1 MSKTILYDTLEY
13 IQKDRELL
21 SIILKNA
28 LCYSLIKDIMVN
40 SEPPHTKLAKIHE
53 VINEN

>member
-1 MSKTILYDTLEY
+1 MSKIVPYDSLDY

-28 LCYSLIKDIMVN
+28 LGYSLIKDIMMS

-53 VINEN
+53 VLDE